1 MFPKRNYEIL
11 YPCTYC
17 EQGTRWTHY
26 FRRSRVSWRNLND
39 SGHIQCT
46 SQPWRLGTSMGTSFA
61 KQYFFCVFA
70 YRDDISKMSYL
81 TCVFKEVMR
90 HYTTAPIVA
99 RMLDQRCIID
109 GVEFPKGS
117 FFDLNIYSVHHNPEV
132 WDDPWVC
139 GKITICLM
147 YLCDYNLPN
156 VFML

>member
-1 MFPKRNYEIL
+1 MYITTL
-11 YPCTYC
+11 T
-17 EQGTRWTHY
+17 
-26 FRRSRVSWRNLND
+26 
-39 SGHIQCT
+39 SGNIHGYVFCKTI
-46 SQPWRLGTSMGTSFA
+46 
-61 KQYFFCVFA
+61 FFCVFA

-99 RMLDQRCIID
+99 RMIDQPCIID

-139 GKITICLM
+139 AKITICLM
-147 YLCDYNLPN
+147 YLCCKICVCKTLFGKRLFFIINLETILVKVLCFYLN
-156 VFML
+156 NLQ

>member
-1 MFPKRNYEIL
+1 MYITTL
-11 YPCTYC
+11 M
-17 EQGTRWTHY
+17 
-26 FRRSRVSWRNLND
+26 
-39 SGHIQCT
+39 SGNNI
-46 SQPWRLGTSMGTSFA
+46 
-61 KQYFFCVFA
+61 FFCVFA

-99 RMLDQRCIID
+99 RMIDQPCIID

-139 GKITICLM
+139 AKITICLM
-147 YLCDYNLPN
+147 YLCCKICVCKTLFGKRLFFIINLETILVKVLCFYLN
-156 VFML
+156 NLQ